1 MPTLYL
7 NHLVDLK
14 YILSNDNLNFL
25 EISFKLI

>member
-7 NHLVDLK
+7 NHLVDLD
-14 YILSNDNLNFL
+14 YILSNDNFNCL

>member
-7 NHLVDLK
+7 NHLVDLNH
-14 YILSNDNLNFL
+14 ILSNDNFNCL